1 MAVGGFLSVSMVVV
15 GAPPP
20 RRGRPLPPHHG
31 HVHAGTRV
39 AHPPPPPP
47 PDQRHPPMKSRTEK
61 MPWTRAVTLR
71 PDRLMVYRGPP
82 LSPAQNEAWSLTDT
96 QKSKVVL

>member
-1 MAVGGFLSVSMVVV
+1 
-15 GAPPP
+15 
-20 RRGRPLPPHHG
+20 
-31 HVHAGTRV
+31 
-39 AHPPPPPP
+39 
-47 PDQRHPPMKSRTEK
+47 MKSRTEK